1 MYKRQVKDDP
11 FSQFVLICDWIEA
24 FLAAHPQHERAEDY
38 IAELAVIL
46 MAGEPDRK
54 HVIDGTVDKSIEGM
68 IGSHSTIDSGVY
80 KLNFNDFVTKLN
92 QYESKVI
99 PRYRDYIDIK
109 KSVVDVARDE
119 MRLGEFTPRVMTS
132 FVRNRLIDET
142 YLPLIGD
149 NLAKQM
155 GVVGEDK
162 RTDLMGLLLLIS
174 PPGYGKTTLM
184 EYVAN
189 RLGIIFMKINGPAI
203 GHAVTSLDPEEAPNA
218 GAREEVE
225 KLNLALEMGDNVMI
239 YLDDIQ
245 HCHPEFLQ
253 KFISLCDAQRK
264 IEGVYKGKTKT
275 YDLRGRKVC
284 VVMAGNPYTESGEK
298 FQIPD
303 MLANRADIYNLGEII
318 GDSAEVF
325 ELSYLENCLT
335 SNPALN
341 PLASR
346 SQKDVHGVIK
356 IAQTGSREGIE
367 LEGSYSAVE
376 VNEMVDTMKKLMT
389 VRDLILTVNREYIRS
404 ASQADEYRTE
414 PPFKLQGS
422 YRNMNRIAEKVVPI
436 MNDKE
441 LETLILS
448 NYENDSQTLTSDT
461 ESNMLKIKEMM
472 NLLSETE
479 QQRWDDIKKA
489 FVQAVKLKGIGSD
502 DQTAALLL
510 QLQDFS
516 SGLQDIKDTI
526 SGGISKMSDQSE
538 VAPESGGE
546 TAEALRLLAE
556 ELRAY
561 TTGSI
566 PVDTDQA
573 VQRVAVMHKV
583 PRSIL
588 DVMENQFDIMRGW
601 LKPLMDVSQANQE
614 GVSELK
620 SAVEKCLTSY
630 QQLLGELE
638 DSDDIRG
645 SDEEE

>member
-1 MYKRQVKDDP
+1 
-11 FSQFVLICDWIEA
+11 
-24 FLAAHPQHERAEDY
+24 
-38 IAELAVIL
+38 
-46 MAGEPDRK
+46 
-54 HVIDGTVDKSIEGM
+54 
-68 IGSHSTIDSGVY
+68 
-80 KLNFNDFVTKLN
+80 
-92 QYESKVI
+92 
-99 PRYRDYIDIK
+99 
-109 KSVVDVARDE
+109 
-119 MRLGEFTPRVMTS
+119 
-132 FVRNRLIDET
+132 
-142 YLPLIGD
+142 
-149 NLAKQM
+149 
-155 GVVGEDK
+155 
-162 RTDLMGLLLLIS
+162 
-174 PPGYGKTTLM
+174 M

-325 ELSYLENCLT
+325 KLSYLENCLT

-561 TTGSI
+561 TTGSV
-566 PVDTDQA
+566 PVDTNQP

>member
-1 MYKRQVKDDP
+1 M
-11 FSQFVLICDWIEA
+11 
-24 FLAAHPQHERAEDY
+24 
-38 IAELAVIL
+38 
-46 MAGEPDRK
+46 
-54 HVIDGTVDKSIEGM
+54 
-68 IGSHSTIDSGVY
+68 
-80 KLNFNDFVTKLN
+80 
-92 QYESKVI
+92 
-99 PRYRDYIDIK
+99 
-109 KSVVDVARDE
+109 
-119 MRLGEFTPRVMTS
+119 
-132 FVRNRLIDET
+132 
-142 YLPLIGD
+142 
-149 NLAKQM
+149 
-155 GVVGEDK
+155 
-162 RTDLMGLLLLIS
+162 
-174 PPGYGKTTLM
+174 
-184 EYVAN
+184 
-189 RLGIIFMKINGPAI
+189 
-203 GHAVTSLDPEEAPNA
+203 
-218 GAREEVE
+218 
-225 KLNLALEMGDNVMI
+225 
-239 YLDDIQ
+239 
-245 HCHPEFLQ
+245 
-253 KFISLCDAQRK
+253 
-264 IEGVYKGKTKT
+264 
-275 YDLRGRKVC
+275 
-284 VVMAGNPYTESGEK
+284 
-298 FQIPD
+298 
-303 MLANRADIYNLGEII
+303 
-318 GDSAEVF
+318 
-325 ELSYLENCLT
+325 
-335 SNPALN
+335 
-341 PLASR
+341 
-346 SQKDVHGVIK
+346 
-356 IAQTGSREGIE
+356 
-367 LEGSYSAVE
+367 
-376 VNEMVDTMKKLMT
+376 
-389 VRDLILTVNREYIRS
+389 
-404 ASQADEYRTE
+404 YRTE

-561 TTGSI
+561 TTGSV
-566 PVDTDQA
+566 PVDTNQP